1 MTLNLLNRL
10 TIKSLKLNKK
20 RTVVTI
26 VGIILSI
33 MLITA
38 VSSIFSSL
46 ISSATDYERQYKG
59 NYHAAFSNIPASELE
74 TIYNNRKIK
83 TVNVVENIGFA
94 AIDSK
99 STEKPYALVKAFS
112 DNALNNLAVNLIEG
126 RLPENE
132 NEILIPKNL
141 STNGGSSLKTDDE
154 ITLNIGQRIDAS
166 SNSLPTDVDYMPDE
180 KLENMVYHTYKIVGL
195 CESLPFNIEPYSSPG
210 FTFITHLDDKAVS
223 SAMDLDLYLEYTK
236 DGVRNADKLT
246 SDISRLS
253 SSYKL
258 ISVNSYLIQLETNPF
273 SIPIIETLSVA
284 VFIVLLIIVFTS
296 VFCIKNSFDIS
307 ITEKTRQYGML
318 RSVGATRKQIQK
330 NVFYEGGILGL
341 IGIPAGI
348 ATGFLASFI
357 LVNVSDIFLK
367 DIFNASFQLEFSF
380 SLFSVIIAVVLGII
394 TIYFSSLGSAR
405 KAAAVSPI
413 ISIKNSAG
421 IKMSQKQLKAP
432 KLIRRIFGIG
442 GEISY
447 KNLKRNKKKY
457 RTTTISITVSVFVFI
472 ALYSFMNLLSGT
484 INDELAIPEYN
495 IKFTIYS
502 DTEPDLVKQLTSL
515 DNIEDYTILR
525 TSPIAETSAGENDE
539 ALHDETYR
547 PTIYMAA
554 IGDEQYDKYI
564 SSIGLDLEAVK
575 NKGILYKS
583 DKTKDVSSSGYAAA
597 KNYDVSDIIKGYFE
611 NDPDIVF
618 PGIEVG
624 AVTDKKPF
632 GLGDMEDFIVVSD
645 EFYDSANTSNYYISI
660 LYRSDDADA
669 LQDDIENIISESLL
683 AGREYHINNID
694 EDVRILNNFRTLV
707 AIFLYGFII
716 VIALIGVTNIF
727 NTITTSMELR
737 RPEFAMLRS
746 IGMTKKEFN
755 RMIRLESLFLGLRSL
770 ICGVII
776 GLALS
781 VVIYKVAG
789 LISSYRP
796 PIIAIVISS
805 IVVFV
810 LISLIMRYSINRI
823 NKQNIIETI
832 RNENI

>member
-1 MTLNLLNRL
+1 MNLLNRL

-46 ISSATDYERQYKG
+46 ISSATNYERQYKG

-99 STEKPYALVKAFS
+99 NAEKPYALVKAFS

-141 STNGGSSLKTDDE
+141 STNGGSSLKTGDE

-166 SNSLPTDVDYMPDE
+166 SNVLPTDSDYMPDE
-180 KLENMVYHTYKIVGL
+180 KLEDTTGHTYKIVGL
-195 CESLPFNIEPYSSPG
+195 CESLPSNIEPYSSPG

-223 SAMDLDLYLEYTK
+223 SAENLTLYLEYTK
-236 DGVRNADKLT
+236 DGLRNADKLT
-246 SDISRLS
+246 SDISGLS

-273 SIPIIETLSVA
+273 SIPLIETLSVA
-284 VFIVLLIIVFTS
+284 VFVVLLIIVFTS

-330 NVFYEGGILGL
+330 NVFYEGSILGL

-357 LVNVSDIFLK
+357 LVNVSDMFLK

-394 TIYFSSLGSAR
+394 TIYFSSLESAR

-413 ISIKNSAG
+413 VSIKNSAG
-421 IKMSQKQLKAP
+421 IKISQKQLKAP

-447 KNLKRNKKKY
+447 KNLKRSKKKY

-484 INDELAIPEYN
+484 INDAYAVPEYN
-495 IKFTIYS
+495 IMFTIYS
-502 DTEPDLVKQLTSL
+502 DTEPDLVKRLTSL
-515 DNIEDYTILR
+515 DNIDDYTILR
-525 TSPIAETSAGENDE
+525 TSPIAETSADENDE
-539 ALHDETYR
+539 ALYDETYG

-554 IGDEQYDKYI
+554 IGNEQYDKYI
-564 SSIGLDLEAVK
+564 SSIGLNLETVK

-583 DKTKDVSSSGYAAA
+583 GKAENVSSSGYSAA

-645 EFYDSANTSNYYISI
+645 EFYDSANTSNYISI
-660 LYRSDDADA
+660 IYRTDDADA

-694 EDVRILNNFRTLV
+694 ENVRMLNNFRTLV

-755 RMIRLESLFLGLRSL
+755 RMIRLESIFLGLRSL
-770 ICGVII
+770 IYGIVIGLVLSVII
-776 GLALS
+776 
-781 VVIYKVAG
+781 YKAAG
-789 LISSYRP
+789 LIGSYRP
-796 PIIAIVISS
+796 PVIAIVISS
-805 IVVFV
+805 LVVFA

>member
-1 MTLNLLNRL
+1 MNLLNRL

-46 ISSATDYERQYKG
+46 ISSATNYERQYKG

-99 STEKPYALVKAFS
+99 SAEKPYALVKAFS
-112 DNALNNLAVNLIEG
+112 DSALKNLAVNLIEG

-141 STNGGSSLKTDDE
+141 STNGGSSLKTGDE

-166 SNSLPTDVDYMPDE
+166 SNVLPTDADYMPDE
-180 KLENMVYHTYKIVGL
+180 KLEDTTGHTYRIVGL
-195 CESLPFNIEPYSSPG
+195 CESLPSNIEPYSSPG

-223 SAMDLDLYLEYTK
+223 SAGNIDLYLEYTK
-236 DGVRNADKLT
+236 DGLRNADKLT
-246 SDISRLS
+246 SDISWLS

-258 ISVNSYLIQLETNPF
+258 ISVNSYLILLETNPF
-273 SIPIIETLSVA
+273 SIPFIETLSIA

-348 ATGFLASFI
+348 AMGFLASFI

-367 DIFNASFQLEFSF
+367 DIFNTSFQLEFSF
-380 SLFSVIIAVVLGII
+380 SLFSVIIAAVLGII

-413 ISIKNSAG
+413 VSIKNSAG
-421 IKMSQKQLKAP
+421 IKISQKQLKAP
-432 KLIRRIFGIG
+432 KLIRRLFGIG

-447 KNLKRNKKKY
+447 KNLKRSKKKY

-495 IKFTIYS
+495 IMFTIYS

-515 DNIEDYTILR
+515 DNIDDYTILR
-525 TSPIAETSAGENDE
+525 TSPIAEASADENNK
-539 ALHDETYR
+539 ALYDETYG

-564 SSIGLDLEAVK
+564 RSIGLDPEAVK

-583 DKTKDVSSSGYAAA
+583 DKADGVSSSGYAAV

-611 NDPDIVF
+611 NDPDMVF

-645 EFYDSANTSNYYISI
+645 EFYDSANTSNYISI
-660 LYRSDDADA
+660 IYRTDNADA

-683 AGREYHINNID
+683 PGREYHINTID
-694 EDVRILNNFRTLV
+694 ENVRILNNFRTLV

-755 RMIRLESLFLGLRSL
+755 RMIRLESIFLGLRSL
-770 ICGVII
+770 IYGIVIGLVLSVII
-776 GLALS
+776 
-781 VVIYKVAG
+781 YKAAG
-789 LISSYRP
+789 LIGSYRP
-796 PIIAIVISS
+796 PIIAIAISS
-805 IVVFV
+805 LVVFA

>member
-1 MTLNLLNRL
+1 MNLLNRL

-46 ISSATDYERQYKG
+46 ISSATNYERQYKG

-99 STEKPYALVKAFS
+99 SAEKPYALVKAFS
-112 DNALNNLAVNLIEG
+112 DSALKNLAVNLIEG

-141 STNGGSSLKTDDE
+141 STNGGSSLKTGDE

-166 SNSLPTDVDYMPDE
+166 SNILPTDADYMPDE
-180 KLENMVYHTYKIVGL
+180 KLEDTTGHTYKIVGL
-195 CESLPFNIEPYSSPG
+195 CESLPSNIEPYSSPG

-223 SAMDLDLYLEYTK
+223 SAENLTLYLEYTK
-236 DGVRNADKLT
+236 DGLRNADKLT
-246 SDISRLS
+246 SDISGLS

-284 VFIVLLIIVFTS
+284 VFVVLLIIVFTS

-330 NVFYEGGILGL
+330 NVFYEGSILGL

-413 ISIKNSAG
+413 VSIKNSAG
-421 IKMSQKQLKAP
+421 IKISQKQLKAP

-447 KNLKRNKKKY
+447 KNLKRSKKKY

-484 INDELAIPEYN
+484 INDAFAVPEYN
-495 IKFTIYS
+495 IMFTIYS
-502 DTEPDLVKQLTSL
+502 DTEPDLVKRLTSL
-515 DNIEDYTILR
+515 DNIDDYTILR
-525 TSPIAETSAGENDE
+525 TSPIAETSADENDE
-539 ALHDETYR
+539 ALYDETYG

-554 IGDEQYDKYI
+554 IGNEQYDKYI
-564 SSIGLDLEAVK
+564 SSIGLNLETVK

-583 DKTKDVSSSGYAAA
+583 GKAENVSSSGYSAA

-632 GLGDMEDFIVVSD
+632 GLADMEDFIVVSD
-645 EFYDSANTSNYYISI
+645 EFYDSANTSNYISI
-660 LYRSDDADA
+660 IYRTDDADA

-694 EDVRILNNFRTLV
+694 ENFRILNNFRTLV

-755 RMIRLESLFLGLRSL
+755 RMIRLESIFLGLRSL
-770 ICGVII
+770 IYGIVIGLVLSVII
-776 GLALS
+776 
-781 VVIYKVAG
+781 YKAAG
-789 LISSYRP
+789 LIGSYRP
-796 PIIAIVISS
+796 PVIAIVISS
-805 IVVFV
+805 LVVFA

>member
-1 MTLNLLNRL
+1 MNLLNRL

-46 ISSATDYERQYKG
+46 ISSATNYERQYKG

-83 TVNVVENIGFA
+83 TVNAVENIGFA

-112 DNALNNLAVNLIEG
+112 DSALKNLAVNLIEG
-126 RLPENE
+126 RLPKNE

-141 STNGGSSLKTDDE
+141 STNGGSSLKTGDE

-166 SNSLPTDVDYMPDE
+166 SNVLPTDADYMPDE
-180 KLENMVYHTYKIVGL
+180 KLEDTTGHTYKIVGL
-195 CESLPFNIEPYSSPG
+195 CESLPSNIEPYSSPG

-223 SAMDLDLYLEYTK
+223 SSGNLTLYLEYTK
-236 DGVRNADKLT
+236 DGLRNADKLT
-246 SDISRLS
+246 SDISGLS

-273 SIPIIETLSVA
+273 SIPLIETLSVA

-330 NVFYEGGILGL
+330 NVFYEGSILGL

-413 ISIKNSAG
+413 VSIKNSAG
-421 IKMSQKQLKAP
+421 IKISQKQLKAP

-447 KNLKRNKKKY
+447 KNLKRSKKKY

-484 INDELAIPEYN
+484 INDAYAVPEYN
-495 IKFTIYS
+495 IMFTIYS
-502 DTEPDLVKQLTSL
+502 DTEPDLVKRLTSL
-515 DNIEDYTILR
+515 DNIDDYTILR
-525 TSPIAETSAGENDE
+525 TSPIAETSADENDE
-539 ALHDETYR
+539 ALYDETYG

-554 IGDEQYDKYI
+554 IGNEQYDKYI
-564 SSIGLDLEAVK
+564 SSIGLNLETVK

-583 DKTKDVSSSGYAAA
+583 GKAENVSSSGYSAA

-632 GLGDMEDFIVVSD
+632 GLADMEDFIVVSD
-645 EFYDSANTSNYYISI
+645 EFYDSANTSNYISI
-660 LYRSDDADA
+660 IYRTDDADA

-694 EDVRILNNFRTLV
+694 ENVRILNNFRTLV

-755 RMIRLESLFLGLRSL
+755 RMIRLESIFLGLRSL
-770 ICGVII
+770 IYGIVIGLVLSVII
-776 GLALS
+776 
-781 VVIYKVAG
+781 YKAAG
-789 LISSYRP
+789 LIGSYRP
-796 PIIAIVISS
+796 PVIAIVISS
-805 IVVFV
+805 LVVFA

>member
-1 MTLNLLNRL
+1 MNLLNRL

-46 ISSATDYERQYKG
+46 ISSATNYERQYKG

-99 STEKPYALVKAFS
+99 NAEKPYALVKAFS

-141 STNGGSSLKTDDE
+141 STNGGSSLKTGDE

-166 SNSLPTDVDYMPDE
+166 SNILPTDADYMPDE
-180 KLENMVYHTYKIVGL
+180 KLEDTTGHTYKIVGL
-195 CESLPFNIEPYSSPG
+195 CESLPSNIEPYSSPG

-223 SAMDLDLYLEYTK
+223 SAENLTLYLEYTK
-236 DGVRNADKLT
+236 DGLRNADKLT
-246 SDISRLS
+246 SDISGLS

-284 VFIVLLIIVFTS
+284 VFVVLLIIVFTS

-330 NVFYEGGILGL
+330 NVFYEGSILGL

-413 ISIKNSAG
+413 VSIKNSAG
-421 IKMSQKQLKAP
+421 IKISQKQLKAP

-447 KNLKRNKKKY
+447 KNLKRSKKKY

-484 INDELAIPEYN
+484 INDAFAVPEYN
-495 IKFTIYS
+495 IMFTIYS
-502 DTEPDLVKQLTSL
+502 DTEPDLVKRLTSL
-515 DNIEDYTILR
+515 DNIDDYTILR
-525 TSPIAETSAGENDE
+525 TSPIAETSADENDE
-539 ALHDETYR
+539 ALYDETYG

-554 IGDEQYDKYI
+554 IGNEQYDKYI
-564 SSIGLDLEAVK
+564 SSIGLNLETVK

-583 DKTKDVSSSGYAAA
+583 GKAENVSSSGYSAA
-597 KNYDVSDIIKGYFE
+597 KNYDASDIIKGYFE

-645 EFYDSANTSNYYISI
+645 EFYDSANTSNYISI
-660 LYRSDDADA
+660 IYRTDDADA

-694 EDVRILNNFRTLV
+694 ENFRILNNFRTLV

-755 RMIRLESLFLGLRSL
+755 RMIRLESIFLGLRSL
-770 ICGVII
+770 IYGIVIGLVLSVII
-776 GLALS
+776 YNA
-781 VVIYKVAG
+781 AG
-789 LISSYRP
+789 LIGSYRP
-796 PIIAIVISS
+796 PVIAIVISS
-805 IVVFV
+805 LVVFA

>member
-1 MTLNLLNRL
+1 MNLLNRL

-46 ISSATDYERQYKG
+46 ISSATNYERQYKG

-83 TVNVVENIGFA
+83 TVNAVENIGFA

-99 STEKPYALVKAFS
+99 NAEKPYALVKAFS
-112 DNALNNLAVNLIEG
+112 DSALKNLAVNLIEG

-141 STNGGSSLKTDDE
+141 STNGGSSLKTGDE

-166 SNSLPTDVDYMPDE
+166 SNILPTDADYMPDE
-180 KLENMVYHTYKIVGL
+180 KLEDTTGHTYKIVGL
-195 CESLPFNIEPYSSPG
+195 CESLPSNIEPYSSPG

-223 SAMDLDLYLEYTK
+223 SAENLTLYLEYTK
-236 DGVRNADKLT
+236 DGLRNADKLT
-246 SDISRLS
+246 SDISGLS

-284 VFIVLLIIVFTS
+284 VFVVLLIIVFTS

-348 ATGFLASFI
+348 ATGFLASYI

-413 ISIKNSAG
+413 VSIKNSAG
-421 IKMSQKQLKAP
+421 IKISQKQLKAP

-447 KNLKRNKKKY
+447 KNLKRSKKKY

-484 INDELAIPEYN
+484 INDAFAVPEYN
-495 IKFTIYS
+495 IMFTIYS
-502 DTEPDLVKQLTSL
+502 DTEPDLVKRLTSL
-515 DNIEDYTILR
+515 DNIDDYTILR
-525 TSPIAETSAGENDE
+525 TSPIAETSADENDE
-539 ALHDETYR
+539 ALYDETYG

-564 SSIGLDLEAVK
+564 SSIGLNLETVK

-583 DKTKDVSSSGYAAA
+583 GKAENVSSSGYSAA

-611 NDPDIVF
+611 NDPDIAF

-632 GLGDMEDFIVVSD
+632 GLGDMVDFIVVSD
-645 EFYDSANTSNYYISI
+645 EFYDSANTSNYISI
-660 LYRSDDADA
+660 IYRTDDADA

-694 EDVRILNNFRTLV
+694 ENVRILNNFRTLV

-755 RMIRLESLFLGLRSL
+755 RMIRLESIFLGLRSL
-770 ICGVII
+770 IYGIVIGLVLSVII
-776 GLALS
+776 
-781 VVIYKVAG
+781 YKAAG
-789 LISSYRP
+789 LIGSYRP
-796 PIIAIVISS
+796 PVIAIVISS
-805 IVVFV
+805 LVVFA

>member
-1 MTLNLLNRL
+1 MNLLNRL

-46 ISSATDYERQYKG
+46 ISSATNYERQYKG

-99 STEKPYALVKAFS
+99 NAEKPYALVKAFS
-112 DNALNNLAVNLIEG
+112 DNALKNLAVNLIEG

-141 STNGGSSLKTDDE
+141 STNGGSSLKTGDE

-166 SNSLPTDVDYMPDE
+166 SNVLPTDADYMPDE
-180 KLENMVYHTYKIVGL
+180 KLEDTTGHTYRIVGL
-195 CESLPFNIEPYSSPG
+195 CESLPSNIEPYSSPG

-223 SAMDLDLYLEYTK
+223 SAGNIDLYLEYTK
-236 DGVRNADKLT
+236 DGLRNADKLT
-246 SDISRLS
+246 SDISWLS

-258 ISVNSYLIQLETNPF
+258 ISVNSYLILLETNPF
-273 SIPIIETLSVA
+273 SIPFIETLSIA

-348 ATGFLASFI
+348 AMGFLASFI

-367 DIFNASFQLEFSF
+367 DIFNTSFQLEFSF
-380 SLFSVIIAVVLGII
+380 SLFSVIIAAVLGII

-413 ISIKNSAG
+413 VSIKNSAG
-421 IKMSQKQLKAP
+421 IKISQKQLKAP
-432 KLIRRIFGIG
+432 KLIRRLFGIG

-495 IKFTIYS
+495 IMFTIYS
-502 DTEPDLVKQLTSL
+502 DTEPDLVKRLTSL
-515 DNIEDYTILR
+515 DNIDDYTILR
-525 TSPIAETSAGENDE
+525 TSPIAEASADESDE
-539 ALHDETYR
+539 ALYDETYK

-564 SSIGLDLEAVK
+564 SSIGLDPEAVK

-583 DKTKDVSSSGYAAA
+583 NKTDDISSDYAAA
-597 KNYDVSDIIKGYFE
+597 KNYDVSDVINGYFE
-611 NDPDIVF
+611 NDPDIAF

-645 EFYDSANTSNYYISI
+645 EFYDSSNTSNYISI
-660 LYRSDDADA
+660 IYRTDNADA

-694 EDVRILNNFRTLV
+694 ENVRILNNFRTLV

-727 NTITTSMELR
+727 NTITTSIELR

-770 ICGVII
+770 IYGIVIGLVLSVII
-776 GLALS
+776 
-781 VVIYKVAG
+781 YKAAG
-789 LISSYRP
+789 LIGSYRP
-796 PIIAIVISS
+796 PLIAIAISS
-805 IVVFV
+805 LIVFA

>member
-1 MTLNLLNRL
+1 MNLLNRL

-46 ISSATDYERQYKG
+46 ISSATNYERQYKG

-83 TVNVVENIGFA
+83 TVNAVENIGFA

-99 STEKPYALVKAFS
+99 NAEKPYALVKAFS

-141 STNGGSSLKTDDE
+141 STNGGSSLKTGDE

-166 SNSLPTDVDYMPDE
+166 SNVLPTDSDYMPDE
-180 KLENMVYHTYKIVGL
+180 KLEDTTGHTYKIVGL
-195 CESLPFNIEPYSSPG
+195 CESLPYNIEPYSSPG

-223 SAMDLDLYLEYTK
+223 SAENLTLYLEYTK
-236 DGVRNADKLT
+236 DGLRNADKLT
-246 SDISRLS
+246 SDISGLS

-284 VFIVLLIIVFTS
+284 VFVVLLIIVFTS

-330 NVFYEGGILGL
+330 NVFYEGSILGL

-348 ATGFLASFI
+348 AMGLLASFI
-357 LVNVSDIFLK
+357 LVNVSDMFLK

-413 ISIKNSAG
+413 VSIKNSAG
-421 IKMSQKQLKAP
+421 IKISQKQLKAP

-447 KNLKRNKKKY
+447 KNLKRSKKKY

-484 INDELAIPEYN
+484 INDAYAVPEYN
-495 IKFTIYS
+495 IMFTIYS
-502 DTEPDLVKQLTSL
+502 DTEPDLVKRLTSL
-515 DNIEDYTILR
+515 DNIDDYTILR
-525 TSPIAETSAGENDE
+525 TSPIAETSADENDE
-539 ALHDETYR
+539 ALYDETYG

-554 IGDEQYDKYI
+554 IGNEQYDKYI
-564 SSIGLDLEAVK
+564 SSIGLNLETVK

-583 DKTKDVSSSGYAAA
+583 GKAENVSSSGYSAA

-645 EFYDSANTSNYYISI
+645 EFYDSANTSNYISI
-660 LYRSDDADA
+660 IYRTDDADA

-694 EDVRILNNFRTLV
+694 ENVRMLNNFRTLV

-755 RMIRLESLFLGLRSL
+755 RMIRLESIFLGLRSL
-770 ICGVII
+770 IYGIVIGLVLSVII
-776 GLALS
+776 
-781 VVIYKVAG
+781 YKAAG
-789 LISSYRP
+789 LIGSYRP
-796 PIIAIVISS
+796 PVIAIVISS
-805 IVVFV
+805 LVVFA

>member
-1 MTLNLLNRL
+1 MNLLNRL

-46 ISSATDYERQYKG
+46 ISSATNYERQYKG

-94 AIDSK
+94 TIDSK
-99 STEKPYALVKAFS
+99 NAEKPYALVKAFS
-112 DNALNNLAVNLIEG
+112 DNALKNLAVNLIEG

-141 STNGGSSLKTDDE
+141 STNGGSSLKTGDE

-166 SNSLPTDVDYMPDE
+166 SNVLPPDADYIPDE
-180 KLENMVYHTYKIVGL
+180 KLEDTTGHTYRIVGL
-195 CESLPFNIEPYSSPG
+195 CESLPSNIEPYSSPG

-223 SAMDLDLYLEYTK
+223 SAGNIDLYLEYTK
-236 DGVRNADKLT
+236 DGLRNADKLT
-246 SDISRLS
+246 SDISWLS

-258 ISVNSYLIQLETNPF
+258 ISVNSYLILLETNPF
-273 SIPIIETLSVA
+273 SIPFIETLSIA

-348 ATGFLASFI
+348 AMGFLASFI

-367 DIFNASFQLEFSF
+367 DIFNTSFQLEFSF
-380 SLFSVIIAVVLGII
+380 SLFSVIIAAVLGII

-413 ISIKNSAG
+413 VSIKNSAG
-421 IKMSQKQLKAP
+421 IKISQKQLKAP
-432 KLIRRIFGIG
+432 KLIRRLFGIG

-447 KNLKRNKKKY
+447 KNLKRSKKKY

-495 IKFTIYS
+495 IMFTIYS
-502 DTEPDLVKQLTSL
+502 DTEPDLVKRLTSL
-515 DNIEDYTILR
+515 DNIDDYTILR
-525 TSPIAETSAGENDE
+525 TSPIAEASADESDE
-539 ALHDETYR
+539 ALYDETYG

-564 SSIGLDLEAVK
+564 SSIGLDPEAVK

-583 DKTKDVSSSGYAAA
+583 DKADGISSSGYAAA
-597 KNYDVSDIIKGYFE
+597 KNYDVSDVIKGYFE
-611 NDPDIVF
+611 NDPDIAF

-624 AVTDKKPF
+624 AVTYKKPF

-645 EFYDSANTSNYYISI
+645 EFYDSANTSNYISI
-660 LYRSDDADA
+660 IYRTDNADA

-694 EDVRILNNFRTLV
+694 ENVRILNNFRTLV

-770 ICGVII
+770 IYGIVIGLVLSVII
-776 GLALS
+776 
-781 VVIYKVAG
+781 YKAAG
-789 LISSYRP
+789 LIGSYRP
-796 PIIAIVISS
+796 PLIAIAISS
-805 IVVFV
+805 LVVFA

>member
-1 MTLNLLNRL
+1 MNLLNRL

-46 ISSATDYERQYKG
+46 ISSATNYERQYKG

-99 STEKPYALVKAFS
+99 SAEKPYALVKAFS
-112 DNALNNLAVNLIEG
+112 DSALKNLAVNLIEG

-141 STNGGSSLKTDDE
+141 STNGGSSLKTGDE

-166 SNSLPTDVDYMPDE
+166 SNILPTDADYMPDE
-180 KLENMVYHTYKIVGL
+180 KLEDTTGHTYKIVGL
-195 CESLPFNIEPYSSPG
+195 CESLPSNIEPYSSPG

-223 SAMDLDLYLEYTK
+223 SAENLTLYLEYTK
-236 DGVRNADKLT
+236 DGLRNADKLT
-246 SDISRLS
+246 SDISGLS

-284 VFIVLLIIVFTS
+284 VFVVLLIIVFTS

-330 NVFYEGGILGL
+330 NVFYEGSILGL

-413 ISIKNSAG
+413 VSIKNSAG
-421 IKMSQKQLKAP
+421 IKISQKQLKAP

-447 KNLKRNKKKY
+447 KNLKRSKKKY

-484 INDELAIPEYN
+484 INDAFAVPEYN
-495 IKFTIYS
+495 IMFTIYS
-502 DTEPDLVKQLTSL
+502 DTEPDLVKRLTSL
-515 DNIEDYTILR
+515 DNIDDYTILR
-525 TSPIAETSAGENDE
+525 TSPIAETSADENDE
-539 ALHDETYR
+539 ALYDETYG

-554 IGDEQYDKYI
+554 IGNEQYDKYI
-564 SSIGLDLEAVK
+564 SSIGLNLETVK
-575 NKGILYKS
+575 NKGLLYKS
-583 DKTKDVSSSGYAAA
+583 GKAENVSSSGYSAA

-632 GLGDMEDFIVVSD
+632 GLADMEDFIVVSD
-645 EFYDSANTSNYYISI
+645 EFYDSANTSNYISI
-660 LYRSDDADA
+660 IYRTDDADA

-694 EDVRILNNFRTLV
+694 ENFRILNNFRTLV

-755 RMIRLESLFLGLRSL
+755 RMIRLESIFLGLRSL
-770 ICGVII
+770 IYGIVIGLVLSVII
-776 GLALS
+776 
-781 VVIYKVAG
+781 YKAAG
-789 LISSYRP
+789 LIGSYRP
-796 PIIAIVISS
+796 PVIAIVISS
-805 IVVFV
+805 LVVFA

>member
-1 MTLNLLNRL
+1 LNLLNRL

-46 ISSATDYERQYKG
+46 ISSATNYERQYKG

-83 TVNVVENIGFA
+83 TVNAVENIGFA

-99 STEKPYALVKAFS
+99 SAEKPYALVKAFS
-112 DNALNNLAVNLIEG
+112 DSALKNLAVNLIEG
-126 RLPENE
+126 RLPKNE

-141 STNGGSSLKTDDE
+141 STNGGSSLKTGDE
-154 ITLNIGQRIDAS
+154 ITLNIGQRINAS
-166 SNSLPTDVDYMPDE
+166 SNILPTDADYMPDE
-180 KLENMVYHTYKIVGL
+180 KLEDTTGHTYKIVGL
-195 CESLPFNIEPYSSPG
+195 CESLPYNIEPYSSPG

-223 SAMDLDLYLEYTK
+223 SAENLTLYLEYTK
-236 DGVRNADKLT
+236 DGLRNADKLT
-246 SDISRLS
+246 SDISGLS

-284 VFIVLLIIVFTS
+284 VFVVLLIIVFTS

-413 ISIKNSAG
+413 VSIKNSAG
-421 IKMSQKQLKAP
+421 IKISQKQLKAP

-447 KNLKRNKKKY
+447 KNLKRSKKKY

-484 INDELAIPEYN
+484 INDELAVPEYN
-495 IKFTIYS
+495 IMFTIYS
-502 DTEPDLVKQLTSL
+502 DTEPDLVKRLTSL
-515 DNIEDYTILR
+515 DNIDDYTILR
-525 TSPIAETSAGENDE
+525 TSPIAETSADENDE
-539 ALHDETYR
+539 ALYDETYG

-554 IGDEQYDKYI
+554 IGDEQHDKYI

-583 DKTKDVSSSGYAAA
+583 GKAENVSSSGYAAA

-645 EFYDSANTSNYYISI
+645 EFYDSANTSNYISI
-660 LYRSDDADA
+660 IYRTDDADA

-694 EDVRILNNFRTLV
+694 ENVRMLNNFRTLV

-727 NTITTSMELR
+727 NTITASMELR

-755 RMIRLESLFLGLRSL
+755 RMIRLESIFLGLRSL
-770 ICGVII
+770 IYGIVIGLVLSVII
-776 GLALS
+776 
-781 VVIYKVAG
+781 YKAAG
-789 LISSYRP
+789 LIGSYHP
-796 PIIAIVISS
+796 PVIAIVISS
-805 IVVFV
+805 LVVFA

>member
-1 MTLNLLNRL
+1 MNLLNRL

-46 ISSATDYERQYKG
+46 ISSATNYERQYKG

-83 TVNVVENIGFA
+83 TVNAVENIGFA

-99 STEKPYALVKAFS
+99 NAEKPYALVKAFS

-141 STNGGSSLKTDDE
+141 STNGGSSLKTGDE

-166 SNSLPTDVDYMPDE
+166 SNVLPTDSDYMPDE
-180 KLENMVYHTYKIVGL
+180 KLEDTTGHTYKIVGL
-195 CESLPFNIEPYSSPG
+195 CESLPYNIEPYSSPG

-223 SAMDLDLYLEYTK
+223 SAENLTLYLEYTK
-236 DGVRNADKLT
+236 DGLRNADKLT
-246 SDISRLS
+246 SDISGLS

-284 VFIVLLIIVFTS
+284 VFVVLLIIVFTS

-330 NVFYEGGILGL
+330 NVFYEGSILGL

-348 ATGFLASFI
+348 AMGFLASFI
-357 LVNVSDIFLK
+357 LVNVSDMFLK

-413 ISIKNSAG
+413 VSIKNSAG
-421 IKMSQKQLKAP
+421 IKISQKQLKAP

-447 KNLKRNKKKY
+447 KNLKRSKKKY

-484 INDELAIPEYN
+484 INDAYAVPEYN
-495 IKFTIYS
+495 IMFTIYS
-502 DTEPDLVKQLTSL
+502 DTEPDLVKRLTSL
-515 DNIEDYTILR
+515 DNIDDYTILR
-525 TSPIAETSAGENDE
+525 TSPIAETSADENDE
-539 ALHDETYR
+539 ALYDETYG

-554 IGDEQYDKYI
+554 IGNEQYDKYI
-564 SSIGLDLEAVK
+564 SSIGLDLETVK

-583 DKTKDVSSSGYAAA
+583 GKAENVSSSGYSAA

-645 EFYDSANTSNYYISI
+645 EFYDSANTSNYISI
-660 LYRSDDADA
+660 IYRTDDADA

-694 EDVRILNNFRTLV
+694 ENVRMLNNFRTLV

-755 RMIRLESLFLGLRSL
+755 RMIRLESIFLGLRSL
-770 ICGVII
+770 IYGIVIGLVLSVII
-776 GLALS
+776 
-781 VVIYKVAG
+781 YKAAG
-789 LISSYRP
+789 LIGSYRP
-796 PIIAIVISS
+796 PVIAIVISS
-805 IVVFV
+805 LVVFA

>member
-1 MTLNLLNRL
+1 MNLLNRL

-46 ISSATDYERQYKG
+46 ISSATNYERQYKG

-83 TVNVVENIGFA
+83 TVNAVENIGFA

-99 STEKPYALVKAFS
+99 NAEKPYALVKAFS
-112 DNALNNLAVNLIEG
+112 DSALKNLAVNLIEG

-141 STNGGSSLKTDDE
+141 STHGGSSLKTGDE

-166 SNSLPTDVDYMPDE
+166 SNVLPTDADYMPDE
-180 KLENMVYHTYKIVGL
+180 KLEDTTGHTYKIVGL

-223 SAMDLDLYLEYTK
+223 SAVNLTLYLEYTK
-236 DGVRNADKLT
+236 DGLRNADKLT
-246 SDISRLS
+246 SDISGLS

-273 SIPIIETLSVA
+273 SIPFIETLSVA

-307 ITEKTRQYGML
+307 ITEKTKQYGML

-348 ATGFLASFI
+348 AMGFLASFI

-413 ISIKNSAG
+413 VSIKNSAG
-421 IKMSQKQLKAP
+421 IKIIQKQLKSP

-447 KNLKRNKKKY
+447 KNLKRSKKKY

-495 IKFTIYS
+495 IMFTIYS
-502 DTEPDLVKQLTSL
+502 DTEPDLIKQLTSL
-515 DNIEDYTILR
+515 DNIDDYTILR
-525 TSPIAETSAGENDE
+525 TSPIAEASADENDE
-539 ALHDETYR
+539 ALHDEAYG

-564 SSIGLDLEAVK
+564 SSIGLDFEAVK

-583 DKTKDVSSSGYAAA
+583 NKTDDISSDYAAA

-611 NDPDIVF
+611 NDPDIAF

-632 GLGDMEDFIVVSD
+632 GLGDMVDFIVVSD
-645 EFYDSANTSNYYISI
+645 EFYDSANTSNYISI
-660 LYRSDDADA
+660 IYRTDDADA

-694 EDVRILNNFRTLV
+694 ENVRILNNFRTLV

-716 VIALIGVTNIF
+716 VISLIGVTNIF

-755 RMIRLESLFLGLRSL
+755 RMIRLESIFLGLRSL
-770 ICGVII
+770 IYGIVIGLVLSVII
-776 GLALS
+776 
-781 VVIYKVAG
+781 YKAAG
-789 LISSYRP
+789 LIGSYRP
-796 PIIAIVISS
+796 PLIAIAISS
-805 IVVFV
+805 LIVFA

>member
-1 MTLNLLNRL
+1 MNLLNRL

-46 ISSATDYERQYKG
+46 ISSATNYERQYKG

-83 TVNVVENIGFA
+83 TVNAVENIGFA

-99 STEKPYALVKAFS
+99 NAEKPYALVKAFS

-141 STNGGSSLKTDDE
+141 STNGGSFLKTGDE

-166 SNSLPTDVDYMPDE
+166 SNVLPTDSDYMPDE
-180 KLENMVYHTYKIVGL
+180 KLEDTTGHTYKIVGL
-195 CESLPFNIEPYSSPG
+195 CESLPYNIEPYSSPG

-223 SAMDLDLYLEYTK
+223 SAENLTLYLEYTK
-236 DGVRNADKLT
+236 DGLRNADKLT
-246 SDISRLS
+246 SDISGLS

-284 VFIVLLIIVFTS
+284 VFVVLLIIVFTS

-413 ISIKNSAG
+413 VSIKNSAG
-421 IKMSQKQLKAP
+421 IKISQKQLKAP

-447 KNLKRNKKKY
+447 KNLKRSKKKY

-484 INDELAIPEYN
+484 INDAYAVPEYN
-495 IKFTIYS
+495 IMFTIYS
-502 DTEPDLVKQLTSL
+502 DTEPDLVKRLTSL
-515 DNIEDYTILR
+515 DNIDDYTILR
-525 TSPIAETSAGENDE
+525 TSPIAEISADENDE
-539 ALHDETYR
+539 ALYDETYG

-554 IGDEQYDKYI
+554 IGNEQYDKYI
-564 SSIGLDLEAVK
+564 SSIGLNLETVK

-583 DKTKDVSSSGYAAA
+583 GKAENVSSSGYSAA

-645 EFYDSANTSNYYISI
+645 EFYDSANTSNYISI
-660 LYRSDDADA
+660 IYRTDDADA

-694 EDVRILNNFRTLV
+694 ENVRMLNNFRTLV

-755 RMIRLESLFLGLRSL
+755 RMIRLESIFLGLRSL
-770 ICGVII
+770 IYGIVIGLVLSVII
-776 GLALS
+776 
-781 VVIYKVAG
+781 YKAAG
-789 LISSYRP
+789 LIGSYRP
-796 PIIAIVISS
+796 PVIAIVISS
-805 IVVFV
+805 LVVFA